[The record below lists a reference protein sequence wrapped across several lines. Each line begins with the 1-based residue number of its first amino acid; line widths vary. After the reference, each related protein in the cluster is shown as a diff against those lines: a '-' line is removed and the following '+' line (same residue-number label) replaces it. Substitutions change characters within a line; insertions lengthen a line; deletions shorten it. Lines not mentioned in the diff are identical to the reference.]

1 VGVEL
6 PRAGP
11 ISPKRIDADPQ
22 LALELAVCAQYKR
35 FHSEFLALSQD
46 DRDKAIWQFLRDRST
61 CPHCGTRPEEWD
73 PDVGGH
79 RGAYVA
85 DLAEC
90 EGCVVKLRGEAAAE
104 SELQAF
110 RGMRVVLVRNQEV
123 S

>member
-1 VGVEL
+1 MGAEL
-6 PRAGP
+6 PGAGP
-11 ISPKRIDADPQ
+11 VGPKRIDADPQ

-73 PDVGGH
+73 PDAGGN
-79 RGAYVA
+79 RAAYVA
-85 DLAEC
+85 DLTEC
-90 EGCVVKLRGEAAAE
+90 EGCVVRLRGEAEAE
-104 SELQAF
+104 QELRDF
-110 RGMRVVLVRNQEV
+110 RGARIVLVRNQEV